1 MYSINVT
8 GYIPQQKTKEFKQHM
23 RQLISQQ
30 NEETMKFSIL
40 QDMMNEDLYQV
51 KVSFHDKESMFS
63 FMNSEYYAMISGSF
77 RVLGLLREKCIV
89 EYSETTNGNSMDKD
103 NGANNEKQVSIF
115 RYSTI
120 FRDFLLEQEKI
131 I

>member
-30 NEETMKFSIL
+30 NEETIKFSIL

-51 KVSFHDKESMFS
+51 KVSFNDKESMFS

-77 RVLGLLREKCIV
+77 RVLGMLREKCIV
-89 EYSETTNGNSMDKD
+89 EYSETK
-103 NGANNEKQVSIF
+103 NEN
-115 RYSTI
+115 
-120 FRDFLLEQEKI
+120 
-131 I
+131 